1 MTTHLLFGLLML
13 AVLTAPLLR
22 PRRSR
27 HGCSPTMRGHT
38 MRYELYLRSPLWRA
52 RRRLWILQTLGR
64 CENCRRH
71 RRPLT
76 IHHLT
81 YQRLGHE
88 RRSDIQVLCW
98 RCHRNRHNER
108 RAR

>member
-1 MTTHLLFGLLML
+1 MTTHLLLGLLML
-13 AVLTAPLLR
+13 AALSTPLLR

-27 HGCSPTMRGHT
+27 HAWSRGRAHT
-38 MRYELYLRSPLWRA
+38 MRYEVYLRSPLWRA

-64 CENCRRH
+64 CENCHRQ

-88 RRSDIQVLCW
+88 RRTDIQVLCW
-98 RCHRNRHNER
+98 RCHRNRHDER